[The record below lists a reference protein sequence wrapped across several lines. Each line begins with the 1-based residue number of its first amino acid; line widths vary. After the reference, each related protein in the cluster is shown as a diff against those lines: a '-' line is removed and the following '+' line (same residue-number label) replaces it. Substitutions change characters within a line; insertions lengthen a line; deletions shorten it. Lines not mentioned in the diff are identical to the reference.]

1 MYARISKKRSFY
13 TMRILFYGDSIT
25 DAGRARDVDMAS
37 YKLGHTYVTY
47 AAGKL
52 LERDPVGYEIYNR
65 GISGNRIVDLYAR
78 IKSDCW
84 NLKPDVISILIGI
97 NDIWHEIGGE
107 NGVEIERF
115 ETVYRMLLSDTKKAL
130 PNVKFILCEPFVLS
144 GSATEENFDRFLEV
158 KEYAKVVK
166 KLAEEF
172 DAELVLLQ
180 DKFDELGAKY
190 GNDTLLL
197 DGVHPSLAGGVVLAN
212 EWLGAFDKLK

>member
-1 MYARISKKRSFY
+1 
-13 TMRILFYGDSIT
+13 MRILFYGDSIT
-25 DAGRARDVDMAS
+25 NAGRARDVDMAS

-78 IKSDCW
+78 IKVDCW
-84 NLKPDVISILIGI
+84 NLKPDVISILIGV
-97 NDIWHEIGGE
+97 NDIWHELGNSK
-107 NGVEIERF
+107 NGVDLERF
-115 ETVYRMLLSDTKKAL
+115 ERVYRMLLEDTKRVL
-130 PNVKFILCEPFVLS
+130 PDVKIILCEPFVLA
-144 GSATEENFDRFLEV
+144 GSATEEKFDSFLEV

-212 EWLGAFDKLK
+212 EWIKAFDRLTTK